1 MDQSLIIMEDRLRIR
16 QFSFRVDFPVIP
28 IDPDPGSSICKSGSL
43 AAVPLHRRSGI
54 VPPFGVDGPHDLL
67 LRIPGFQTFL
77 IHMKRLDVPILSDL
91 IVRVRHAQFLSLV
104 DIGRSLHA
112 VENRGQ
118 HLSRLHTVLLVIAP
132 PRYDPRQ
139 IVIVP
144 EEAVPAAPLQLTL
157 PFV

>member
-1 MDQSLIIMEDRLRIR
+1 
-16 QFSFRVDFPVIP
+16 
-28 IDPDPGSSICKSGSL
+28 
-43 AAVPLHRRSGI
+43 
-54 VPPFGVDGPHDLL
+54 
-67 LRIPGFQTFL
+67 
-77 IHMKRLDVPILSDL
+77 MKRLDVPILSDL

-104 DIGRSLHA
+104 DIGRSLHT